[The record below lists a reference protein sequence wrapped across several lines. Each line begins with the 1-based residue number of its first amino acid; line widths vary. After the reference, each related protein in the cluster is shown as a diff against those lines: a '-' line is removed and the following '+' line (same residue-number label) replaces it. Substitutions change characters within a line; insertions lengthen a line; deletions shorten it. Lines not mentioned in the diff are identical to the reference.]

1 MWHLVGESCQA
12 SDKRAPA
19 ASSDV
24 QEKLTP
30 VTGLPPRQRVIR
42 FADDEVPAAAP
53 EQTAAIPAAA
63 SAVVSASSAPTAAP
77 ASASLSPSTGSTSKL
92 PDSRRDKD
100 EESISVEAAPV
111 APKPTTLQQKML
123 AMAGQ
128 DIDQFMREVS
138 CVMFLVLVMASA
150 QFMFCCTSVAHCKGS
165 SLMSR
170 EFWRLAQWR

>member
-1 MWHLVGESCQA
+1 M
-12 SDKRAPA
+12 
-19 ASSDV
+19 

-30 VTGLPPRQRVIR
+30 VPGLPPRQRVIR

-53 EQTAAIPAAA
+53 EQTSPVPAAA
-63 SAVVSASSAPTAAP
+63 AAVVSASTTPAAAP
-77 ASASLSPSTGSTSKL
+77 ASATTPPLTGSTLKL

-100 EESISVEAAPV
+100 EENMNGEAAPV

-138 CVMFLVLVMASA
+138 CVRFLTLIMAR
-150 QFMFCCTSVAHCKGS
+150 T
-165 SLMSR
+165 
-170 EFWRLAQWR
+170 

>member
-1 MWHLVGESCQA
+1 M
-12 SDKRAPA
+12 
-19 ASSDV
+19 
-24 QEKLTP
+24 QEKLTS

-42 FADDEVPAAAP
+42 FADDEVPAATP
-53 EQTAAIPAAA
+53 EQMSAVPATAA
-63 SAVVSASSAPTAAP
+63 AVVSASSTPAAAT
-77 ASASLSPSTGSTSKL
+77 ASASTSPSTGSTLKL

-138 CVMFLVLVMASA
+138 CVMFLISIMAS
-150 QFMFCCTSVAHCKGS
+150 T
-165 SLMSR
+165 
-170 EFWRLAQWR
+170 

>member
-1 MWHLVGESCQA
+1 MWHVIGEGYQA
-12 SDKRAPA
+12 PDKRAPA
-19 ASSDV
+19 ASSDM
-24 QEKLTP
+24 QEKQTS

-53 EQTAAIPAAA
+53 EQTPAVPAPTA
-63 SAVVSASSAPTAAP
+63 AVVSASSTP
-77 ASASLSPSTGSTSKL
+77 ASVTSSPSTGSTLKL

-100 EESISVEAAPV
+100 EESLSVEAAPV

-138 CVMFLVLVMASA
+138 YMKFLVWILASA
-150 QFMFCCTSVAHCKGS
+150 
-165 SLMSR
+165 
-170 EFWRLAQWR
+170 